1 MRFAH
6 FKKNV
11 GWGEVIKTFL
21 VALLAAGF
29 AVVNPEPPYSLVV
42 VTLALCLPALF
53 RKVLAGN
60 PGFWS
65 SVLARSALALVGM
78 AFVLGFFRERL
89 EGVQGAATALFS
101 VLALYSSAFFWLW
114 SDPDVVRLEN
124 ES

>member
-1 MRFAH
+1 MRLAH
-6 FKKNV
+6 FQKNV

-29 AVVNPEPPYSLVV
+29 AVINPEPPYSLVV

-53 RKVLAGN
+53 RKVLTGD

-65 SVLARSALALVGM
+65 SVLARLALALVAM
-78 AFVLGFFRERL
+78 AFVMGFFRDRL
-89 EGVQGAATALFS
+89 VEINGIATALFS

-114 SDPDVVRLEN
+114 SDPEVVRLDN
-124 ES
+124 DS